1 MQPCFAKKDVIMRTI
16 DLSPLYR
23 SVVGFDRLADLLDAA
38 SNEAASGY
46 PPYNI
51 ERTDENAYRIE
62 IAVAGFKPE
71 DLNVEVKENLLT
83 VQGRKGGNE
92 DPRRYLHRGLAERNF
107 ERRFQLA
114 DYVVVTDAQLADGL
128 LSISLKRELPEALK
142 PRRIEIGAGGGAQ
155 STLIEGE
162 KAQKAA

>member
-1 MQPCFAKKDVIMRTI
+1 MRTI

-23 SVVGFDRLADLLDAA
+23 SVVGFDRLAALMDAA
-38 SNEAASGY
+38 STEAATGY

-71 DLNVEVKENLLT
+71 DLTIEVKENLLT
-83 VQGRKGGNE
+83 VQGRKVANDE
-92 DPRRYLHRGLAERNF
+92 SKRYLHRGLAERNF

-114 DYVVVTDAQLADGL
+114 DYVVVSDANLADGL
-128 LSISLKRELPEALK
+128 LSITLKRELPEALK
-142 PRRIEIGAGGGAQ
+142 PRTIQIGSGAAAKSD

-162 KAQKAA
+162 KAA

>member
-1 MQPCFAKKDVIMRTI
+1 MRTI
-16 DLSPLYR
+16 DFSPLYR

-38 SNEAASGY
+38 STEASTGY

-62 IAVAGFKPE
+62 IAVAGFRPDE
-71 DLNVEVKENLLT
+71 LNVEVKENLLT
-83 VQGRKGGNE
+83 VQGRKAAN
-92 DPRRYLHRGLAERNF
+92 DDQRRYLHRGLAERNF

-114 DYVVVTDAQLADGL
+114 DYVVVTDAALADGL

-142 PRRIEIGAGGGAQ
+142 PRRIEINGQGK

-162 KAQKAA
+162 KAA

>member
-1 MQPCFAKKDVIMRTI
+1 LLLKKDVNRMRTI
-16 DLSPLYR
+16 DFSPLYR
-23 SVVGFDRLADLLDAA
+23 SVVGFDRLADLLDQANTETA
-38 SNEAASGY
+38 TGY

-62 IAVAGFKPE
+62 IAVAGFRPE
-71 DLNVEVKENLLT
+71 ELNVEVKENLLT
-83 VQGRKGGNE
+83 VQGRKAANE
-92 DPRRYLHRGLAERNF
+92 DSRRYLHRGLAERNF

-114 DYVVVTDAQLADGL
+114 DYVVVTDANLADGL

-142 PRRIEIGAGGGAQ
+142 PRRIEIGGNGR

-162 KAQKAA
+162 KAA